1 MTPDGS
7 GASDPNSRD
16 GDIPRRRAKRAD
28 RRAAA
33 AFGAKVR
40 ELRTAAGLTQA
51 QVAERTDLH
60 PATISRLEGGTLDP
74 AWSVVLKLC
83 DLFHVSPG
91 VFRGEE

>member
-1 MTPDGS
+1 MSDHGGPD
-7 GASDPNSRD
+7 D
-16 GDIPRRRAKRAD
+16 DIPRRRAKRAE
-28 RRAAA
+28 RRTAA